1 MNSNDS
7 DRITELPGSS
17 GRSNLG
23 AFTASLQVNNVT
35 AAIAR
40 EESIGK

>member
-7 DRITELPGSS
+7 DRITELPKSS
-17 GRSNLG
+17 GRTNRRG
-23 AFTASLQVNNVT
+23 FTASLQVNNVT